1 MTTPLIPSL
10 ASLVLLHGEGR
21 MDLIYF
27 WSSILIVLLPL
38 AVFGTLAYLV
48 VKGSRRAQRAGD
60 EARRP

>member
-1 MTTPLIPSL
+1 MIT
-10 ASLVLLHGEGR
+10 ASLMALALLHGGDDR
-21 MDLIYF
+21 IDLIYF